1 VVLTLV
7 EADECSGAVT
17 ITVRAAFERSCGG
30 KCRVIVD
37 IGGIGGGHGFE
48 SNGNVVE
55 HGHKRAELQA
65 ERKDAL
71 RKAKKYEDQNV
82 SL

>member
-1 VVLTLV
+1 MV
-7 EADECSGAVT
+7 
-17 ITVRAAFERSCGG
+17 
-30 KCRVIVD
+30 VD

-55 HGHKRAELQA
+55 HGHKQVELQVELQA

-71 RKAKKYEDQNV
+71 CKAKRYEDQNI
-82 SL
+82 SISEFLLHE